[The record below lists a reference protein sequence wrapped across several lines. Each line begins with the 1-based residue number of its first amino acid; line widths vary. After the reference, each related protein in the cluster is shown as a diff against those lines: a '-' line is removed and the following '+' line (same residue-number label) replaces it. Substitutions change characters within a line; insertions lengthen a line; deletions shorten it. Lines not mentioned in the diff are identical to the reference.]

1 MGCCTFNYPNK
12 KFGKDT
18 DVVIV
23 PNSKSTKLIKSTSQS
38 HKNLSY
44 YTFTDKEEDLISTK
58 KFPSSLIKSKENPN
72 GIVVIKMKN

>member
-1 MGCCTFNYPNK
+1 MGCCTFIYPNK

-23 PNSKSTKLIKSTSQS
+23 SYSKSTKLIKSTS

-44 YTFTDKEEDLISTK
+44 CTITDKEEDLISIK
-58 KFPSSLIKSKENPN
+58 KFLSSLIKSKENPN

>member
-23 PNSKSTKLIKSTSQS
+23 SNSKSTKLIKSTS

-44 YTFTDKEEDLISTK
+44 YTITDKEEDLISTK